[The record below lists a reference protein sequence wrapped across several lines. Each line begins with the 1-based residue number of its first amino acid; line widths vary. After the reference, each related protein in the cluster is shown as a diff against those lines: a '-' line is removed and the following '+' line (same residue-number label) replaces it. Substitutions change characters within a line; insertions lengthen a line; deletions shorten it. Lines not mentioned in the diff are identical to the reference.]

1 MQSNL
6 FTGIHLCCL
15 ASVCIVALESL
26 SHVMLLMWWCQR
38 QGAWCEEEPS
48 LIGVFTKWPKILHR
62 APLHLQFLF
71 CSTFLYPC
79 MCAFCF
85 VFKSDFLHMLPTV
98 WPVIIS
104 TQAMPQLFQVILDK
118 SSAFRSTEDAMLVH
132 LSHMILQSSLQITAL
147 QIYRCTIHLQHVILG
162 RCFNNTVSK
171 QPLVHG

>member
-1 MQSNL
+1 MLKCNQTCSL
-6 FTGIHLCCL
+6 GFICVVWP
-15 ASVCIVALESL
+15 VCVSL
-26 SHVMLLMWWCQR
+26 LSSHCLMWCCWCDDVRGRGSSVRRSQVWLVCL
-38 QGAWCEEEPS
+38 QSDQKSSIE
-48 LIGVFTKWPKILHR
+48 
-62 APLHLQFLF
+62 HLY
-71 CSTFLYPC
+71 STFLYPC

-118 SSAFRSTEDAMLVH
+118 SSAFRSTEDAM
-132 LSHMILQSSLQITAL
+132 SSPQITAL